1 MGKTFR
7 TFFTIA
13 LAGGA
18 AITTAAWYAGPVRA
32 DAYVASWNIK
42 RLGHG
47 DSKDYAAL
55 AEVGARFDL
64 IAAQEVMTEDGA
76 ERMLAALEARTG
88 ADWELMLSDAIGRG
102 SYKEMYGFF
111 WRTDEV
117 EWVDGAIVYIDDRD
131 VFAREPFS
139 ARFRAIEDDYTFVL
153 GSVHIIYG
161 DSVAE
166 RETEVAALRS
176 YRDWL
181 DETFR
186 GSDVYIAGDFNLPP
200 DNEAWAGM
208 GALAAPLITSGATTL
223 SETDGRFANLY
234 DNIWVP
240 TGGILPIAGA
250 GILGF
255 ANETLGISHS
265 VARDTV
271 SDHAPV
277 WMKIDA
283 AAKGIEFEGRPAAM
297 IASGASTEK
306 VATPAASPAIG
317 GEIQGNRNSK
327 IYHLPG
333 CASYDK
339 TAERNR
345 VLFTTEAEAAAAG
358 FRRARNC

>member
-13 LAGGA
+13 TFGGA
-18 AITTAAWYAGPVRA
+18 AIAGAAWLTGPVRA

-55 AEVGARFDL
+55 AEVGSRFDL
-64 IAAQEVMTEDGA
+64 IAAQEVMTEEGA

-88 ADWELMLSDAIGRG
+88 TDWELMLSDAIGRG

-117 EWVDGAIVYIDDRD
+117 EWVDGAVVYIDDRD

-139 ARFRAIEDDYTFVL
+139 ARFRAIEDDYIFVL

-166 RETEVAALRS
+166 REAEVTALRS

-181 DETFR
+181 DANFA

-200 DNEAWAGM
+200 DNPAWAGM
-208 GALAAPLITSGATTL
+208 GALAAPLIASGATTL

-234 DNIWVP
+234 DNIWAP
-240 TGGILPIAGA
+240 AGGTLPIASA
-250 GILGF
+250 GILNF
-255 ANETLGISHS
+255 ANETLGITHA

-277 WMKIDA
+277 WMQINAGSRLEIA
-283 AAKGIEFEGRPAAM
+283 AAPTPEMTAA
-297 IASGASTEK
+297 AAEK
-306 VATPAASPAIG
+306 VVTPAASPAIG